1 MDSQNMMLGFAVAA
15 VALLIIAFG
24 YWAHLKIVMADI
36 LADEKKKL
44 REWAYNEAEIR
55 AQERVREIL
64 GKLRVN
70 IPVQLINESDMNWGE
85 SRED

>member
-1 MDSQNMMLGFAVAA
+1 MESQNLMLGFAVAA

-24 YWAHLKIVMADI
+24 YWAHLKFVMQDI
-36 LADEKKKL
+36 LADEKRKL

-64 GKLRVN
+64 GELRVN
-70 IPVQLINESDMNWGE
+70 IPVQLVNESNLYWGD
-85 SRED
+85 SEDE